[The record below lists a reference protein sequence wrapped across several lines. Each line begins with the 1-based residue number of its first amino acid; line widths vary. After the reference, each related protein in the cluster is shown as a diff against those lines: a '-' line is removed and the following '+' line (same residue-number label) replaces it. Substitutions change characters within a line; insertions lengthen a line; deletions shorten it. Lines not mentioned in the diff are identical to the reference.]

1 MIPTIPVALTA
12 APATA
17 AIATTG
23 LGPLLWVIVG
33 LMVAAVVL
41 IVHEAW
47 LEADAAR
54 GLSIVEAEPRARL
67 RVVAAPHDPALDAA

>member
-33 LMVAAVVL
+33 LMAAAVAL

-47 LEADAAR
+47 SEAEAPRD
-54 GLSIVEAEPRARL
+54 LSTVDAEPRVRL
-67 RVVAAPHDPALDAA
+67 RVVPVPHDPALDAA

>member
-33 LMVAAVVL
+33 LMVAAVAL

-47 LEADAAR
+47 LEADAPGDMPIAD
-54 GLSIVEAEPRARL
+54 AEPRVRL
-67 RVVAAPHDPALDAA
+67 RVVPAPHDPALDAA

>member
-33 LMVAAVVL
+33 LMAAAVAL

-47 LEADAAR
+47 LEADLAK
-54 GLSIVEAEPRARL
+54 GVSTGGAEPRVRL
-67 RVVAAPHDPALDAA
+67 RVAPAPHDPALDAA